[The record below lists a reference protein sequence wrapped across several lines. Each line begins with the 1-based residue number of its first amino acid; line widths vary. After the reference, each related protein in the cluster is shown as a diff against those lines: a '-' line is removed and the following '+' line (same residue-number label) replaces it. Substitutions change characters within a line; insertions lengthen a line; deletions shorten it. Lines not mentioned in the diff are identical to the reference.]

1 MPVQRYIFLNLYFWF
16 DMKREICAPEVPA
29 SQMVLTIITDE
40 QLEAFADAV
49 ITKYQ
54 QTIVRHKAAEK
65 PQEEWMTRKEVMTLL
80 RRCDSTMT
88 KWARRGYLVPSM
100 VGSKHLYRTADV
112 MRILNGGRKQPW
124 DRLTAP
130 AFPCPEE
137 PSPAWTATVSGC
149 GEMPGRTIHHTA
161 LCWTHFWIR
170 CWRPMKKPPPS

>member
-1 MPVQRYIFLNLYFWF
+1 
-16 DMKREICAPEVPA
+16 MKRLICAPEVPA

-54 QTIVRHKAAEK
+54 QSIARHKAAEK

-100 VGSKHLYRTADV
+100 VGGKHLYRKTDV
-112 MRILNGGRKQPW
+112 MRILNGGRKQ
-124 DRLTAP
+124 L
-130 AFPCPEE
+130 
-137 PSPAWTATVSGC
+137 
-149 GEMPGRTIHHTA
+149 
-161 LCWTHFWIR
+161 
-170 CWRPMKKPPPS
+170 

>member
-1 MPVQRYIFLNLYFWF
+1 
-16 DMKREICAPEVPA
+16 MKREICVPEVPA

-100 VGSKHLYRTADV
+100 VVGKHLYRKTDV
-112 MRILNGGRKQPW
+112 MRILNGGRKQ
-124 DRLTAP
+124 
-130 AFPCPEE
+130 
-137 PSPAWTATVSGC
+137 
-149 GEMPGRTIHHTA
+149 I
-161 LCWTHFWIR
+161 
-170 CWRPMKKPPPS
+170 